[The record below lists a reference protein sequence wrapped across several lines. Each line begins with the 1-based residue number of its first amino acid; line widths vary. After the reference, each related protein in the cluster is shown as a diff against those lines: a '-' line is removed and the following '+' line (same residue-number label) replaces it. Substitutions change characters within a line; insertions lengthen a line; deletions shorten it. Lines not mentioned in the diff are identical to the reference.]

1 MFNEK
6 VAALEESSGR
16 LNSIDFSTPRLYSA
30 LLLEN
35 QIVPIRNAKPF
46 EQNLFTSN
54 AGETIR
60 KIKTREGADEFETTM
75 ELATAMNDI
84 CQNKDVQGRLD
95 QIATAH
101 EDVLSSIAQH
111 TTKLAELEESNST
124 GDIQEPVRQEGDEVM
139 TDIVREEGEI
149 FALEQILSE
158 KRQLLN
164 DMQKELDA
172 LADIPE
178 ASFMDQDN
186 AMEEE
191 NTEVDE
197 EMEEKMAE
205 VERLEQTIQEQR
217 KQEEEQIALY
227 EELLR
232 ENDELSAIQQET
244 ETISEEDSSPHFEE
258 LRRLLQKA
266 IEQNGDAAVTPR
278 GIKEAVLK
286 LQRLLDCLE
295 RSQRLIIN
303 IDVLHQVA
311 STLID
316 SCANPD
322 TPVEFDPPRKIDT
335 LLAARALQ
343 LISEAGGL
351 IPLPDL
357 KDQIGHE
364 ALERGATESLGVQAV
379 YSLVASHLIEID
391 RSKNPNLVSLVHGG

>member
-16 LNSIDFSTPRLYSA
+16 LTSIDFSTPRLYSA

-35 QIVPIRNAKPF
+35 QVVPIRNAKSF

-60 KIKTREGADEFETTM
+60 RIKTREGADEFETTM
-75 ELATAMNDI
+75 ELARAMNEI
-84 CQNKDVQGRLD
+84 CQNKDVQVRLD
-95 QIATAH
+95 QVTAAH
-101 EDVLSSIAQH
+101 ADVLSSISELTAN
-111 TTKLAELEESNST
+111 LAALEESNST
-124 GDIQEPVRQEGDEVM
+124 DEAQEPARQEGDEVM
-139 TDIVREEGEI
+139 VDIVREEGEI

-164 DMQKELDA
+164 NMQKELDA

-178 ASFMDQDN
+178 TSFMDRD
-186 AMEEE
+186 MEVEE
-191 NTEVDE
+191 SPEIDE
-197 EMEEKMAE
+197 E
-205 VERLEQTIQEQR
+205 LEAKKAQHLDQMIQEQR
-217 KQEEEQIALY
+217 KQEEDHIALY
-227 EELLR
+227 EDLLR
-232 ENDELSAIQQET
+232 ESDELSAMEQET
-244 ETISEEDSSPHFEE
+244 EAVLEEDSSTHFEE
-258 LRRLLQKA
+258 VQRLLVKVM
-266 IEQNGDAAVTPR
+266 EQNGDTVITPK
-278 GIKEAVLK
+278 GIKEAALK

-295 RSQRLIIN
+295 RSQQLIIT

-322 TPVEFDPPRKIDT
+322 TPEFDPPRT
-335 LLAARALQ
+335 SESLLSARVLQ
-343 LISEAGGL
+343 LISEAEGV
-351 IPLPDL
+351 IPFPDL
-357 KDQIGHE
+357 KDQIGQE

-391 RSKNPNLVSLVHGG
+391 RSKNPNLVSLVQGG

>member
-1 MFNEK
+1 MFDEK

-16 LNSIDFSTPRLYSA
+16 LTSIDFSTPRLYSA

-35 QIVPIRNAKPF
+35 QVVPIRNAKSF

-60 KIKTREGADEFETTM
+60 RIKTREGADEFETTM
-75 ELATAMNDI
+75 ELAKAMNEI
-84 CQNKDVQGRLD
+84 CQNKDVQVRFD

-101 EDVLSSIAQH
+101 ADVLLSISKL

-124 GDIQEPVRQEGDEVM
+124 EDAQEPARQEGDEVM
-139 TDIVREEGEI
+139 VDIVREEGEI

-178 ASFMDQDN
+178 TSFMDRD
-186 AMEEE
+186 MEVEE
-191 NTEVDE
+191 STEIDE
-197 EMEEKMAE
+197 EIEAKKAQIEHLDQM
-205 VERLEQTIQEQR
+205 IQEQR
-217 KQEEEQIALY
+217 KQEEDHIALY
-227 EELLR
+227 EDLLR
-232 ENDELSAIQQET
+232 ESDELSAMEQET
-244 ETISEEDSSPHFEE
+244 QTVLEEDSSTHFEE
-258 LRRLLQKA
+258 VQRLLLKVM
-266 IEQNGDAAVTPR
+266 EQNGDTVITPK
-278 GIKEAVLK
+278 GIKEAALK

-295 RSQRLIIN
+295 RSQQLIIT

-322 TPVEFDPPRKIDT
+322 TPEFDPPRTLDT
-335 LLAARALQ
+335 LLSARVLQ
-343 LISEAGGL
+343 LISEAEGV
-351 IPLPDL
+351 IPFPDL
-357 KDQIGHE
+357 KDQIGQE

-391 RSKNPNLVSLVHGG
+391 RSKNPNLVSLVQGG